1 MLSIS
6 AVGGFF
12 LIISSM
18 SPANLNGGIFS
29 SFACKMELFS
39 SANLLLVEDN
49 MVDRGLLKF
58 EGTSNPFHFLKA
70 KPTSLWLCCT
80 GNSWPLFRPLS
91 VQLLHLTTRF
101 RLISRTGALPSLS
114 CCACCRRL
122 CSETC
127 SILGFSEELRL
138 SRVRIQ
144 QK

>member
-6 AVGGFF
+6 ADGGFF

-18 SPANLNGGIFS
+18 SPANLYGGIFS

-70 KPTSLWLCCT
+70 KPTSLWLCWAGP
-80 GNSWPLFRPLS
+80 GNSWPLLRPVS
-91 VQLLHLTTRF
+91 VQLFHLTTRF
-101 RLISRTGALPSLS
+101 RLTSRTGALPSLS

-127 SILGFSEELRL
+127 SILGFSKEIETFTC
-138 SRVRIQ
+138 
-144 QK
+144 

>member
-18 SPANLNGGIFS
+18 SPAHLYGGIFS

-39 SANLLLVEDN
+39 SANLLLVDME
-49 MVDRGLLKF
+49 DRGLLKF
-58 EGTSNPFHFLKA
+58 EENDHSVSFLKSQ
-70 KPTSLWLCCT
+70 KPTSLWLCWA
-80 GNSWPLFRPLS
+80 GNSWPLLRPFS
-91 VQLLHLTTRF
+91 VQLFHLTTRF
-101 RLISRTGALPSLS
+101 RLTSRTGALPSLS

-127 SILGFSEELRL
+127 SILGFSKEIETFTC
-138 SRVRIQ
+138 
-144 QK
+144 